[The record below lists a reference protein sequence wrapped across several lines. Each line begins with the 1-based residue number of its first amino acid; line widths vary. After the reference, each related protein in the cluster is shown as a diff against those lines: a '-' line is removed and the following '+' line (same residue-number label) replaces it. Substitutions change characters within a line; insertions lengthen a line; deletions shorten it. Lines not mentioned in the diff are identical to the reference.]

1 MHTTPVFVEYDP
13 ITGYTT
19 VQDREFK
26 SFQQA
31 LNVYRK
37 EKDMNAYLQLL
48 EAQQRAHHVSG
59 LPIERSGLPEI
70 ESKQFKIIATVDIGQ
85 EAMIRMQAI
94 EDIAYNLH
102 DKKFEITEGTVTGW
116 FLASP
121 ANVKSV
127 LDRTAFI
134 DEKSVIFGD
143 MIGRV
148 IIKESFIIGSVK
160 DSEILKS
167 QVMFSYSERSFYRS
181 SQIIYG
187 NVRGSRILHS
197 TLEVVVAANSVV
209 SSSDCCSCTFIGS
222 RITDSQM
229 NTVGLKDSNYSCVTM
244 SESKVIDSRHEGMSD
259 TIENCVTIS
268 VVQNFRGLLSNAKLL
283 EEAREESKQHILGR
297 QKRHTYSMQDYAEGQ
312 KWDDEIQ
319 VNGSPATRVP
329 ALVGREIEE
338 DLDDEN

>member
-1 MHTTPVFVEYDP
+1 MQTTPIFVDYDSV
-13 ITGYTT
+13 TGYTT

-70 ESKQFKIIATVDIGQ
+70 ESKQFKISAVVDIGQ
-85 EAMIRMQAI
+85 ETMIRMQAI

-102 DKKFEITEGTVTGW
+102 EEKFEIEEGTVTGW

-121 ANVKSV
+121 ANIKSV

-143 MIGRV
+143 MLGRV

-167 QVMFSYSERSFYRS
+167 QVMFSYSERSFYRAAR
-181 SQIIYG
+181 IIYG

-197 TLEVVVAANSVV
+197 TLDVVVASNSVV
-209 SSSDCCSCTFIGS
+209 SSSACRNCTFIGS
-222 RITDSQM
+222 RVTDSSM
-229 NTVGLKDSNYSCVTM
+229 CTVGLKDSNYSCVNM
-244 SESKVIDSRHEGMSD
+244 SESKVIDSRHEGMSE
-259 TIENCVTIS
+259 TIENRITIS
-268 VVQNFRGLLSNAKLL
+268 VVENFKCMLAA
-283 EEAREESKQHILGR
+283 ARPLKETETKVTAQE
-297 QKRHTYSMQDYAEGQ
+297 RHTSSLQEMVVGK
-312 KWDDEIQ
+312 KWEDDVQ
-319 VNGSPATRVP
+319 VNGPGSVTSLAM
-329 ALVGREIEE
+329 REIDE

>member
-1 MHTTPVFVEYDP
+1 MQTTPIFVDYDS

-48 EAQQRAHHVSG
+48 EAQHRAHHVSG

-70 ESKQFKIIATVDIGQ
+70 ESKQFKISAVVDIGQ
-85 EAMIRMQAI
+85 ESMIRMQAI

-102 DKKFEITEGTVTGW
+102 EQKFEIEEGAVTGW

-121 ANVKSV
+121 ANIKSV

-167 QVMFSYSERSFYRS
+167 QVIFSYSERSFYRS

-197 TLEVVVAANSVV
+197 TLGVVVAANSVV
-209 SSSDCCSCTFIGS
+209 SSSACRSCTFLGS
-222 RITDSQM
+222 RVTDSQM
-229 NTVGLKDSNYSCVTM
+229 GNVGLKDSNYSCVTM
-244 SESKVIDSRHEGMSD
+244 SESKVVDSRHEGMSD
-259 TIENCVTIS
+259 TIENRVTIS
-268 VVQNFRGLLSNAKLL
+268 VVRNFKVLLSNAKLL
-283 EEAREESKQHILGR
+283 EETREELKQHILGR
-297 QKRHTYSMQDYAEGQ
+297 QERHTSSRQEYAVGQ
-312 KWDDEIQ
+312 KCDNDVQ
-319 VNGSPATRVP
+319 VNGPATN
-329 ALVGREIEE
+329 AADLVGREIEE